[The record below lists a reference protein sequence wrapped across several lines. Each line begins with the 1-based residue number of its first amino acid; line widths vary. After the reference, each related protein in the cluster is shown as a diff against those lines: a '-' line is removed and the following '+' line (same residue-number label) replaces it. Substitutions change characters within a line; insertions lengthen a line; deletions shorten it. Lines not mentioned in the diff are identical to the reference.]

1 MTTTGTK
8 RLTFEEWQSLL
19 ETKGIC
25 EVVDG
30 ALLMPPGPM
39 GEHPGISDEI
49 LATLRPFLR
58 SHGLGIAISAP
69 YDVLIRRDPL
79 RFQLAVADIFGPL
92 LRWMITQ
99 WNYISCRLFSNEPSE
114 DTEYKY
120 MAEAPDLPGCRAWRI
135 RWEKRWTT
143 FAV

>member
-8 RLTFEEWQSLL
+8 RLTFEEMKLYKL
-19 ETKGIC
+19 PI
-25 EVVDG
+25 
-30 ALLMPPGPM
+30 
-39 GEHPGISDEI
+39 
-49 LATLRPFLR
+49 
-58 SHGLGIAISAP
+58 
-69 YDVLIRRDPL
+69 VL
-79 RFQLAVADIFGPL
+79 
-92 LRWMITQ
+92 
-99 WNYISCRLFSNEPSE
+99 YEPSE